1 MKSADRQT
9 VIAALTIMSGFG
21 VKKIQVTQTFVDE
34 LLESIVLHKNIFDDM
49 GANIEGKPGVL
60 GVIAG
65 MEVSLV

>member
-1 MKSADRQT
+1 
-9 VIAALTIMSGFG
+9 MSGFG

-49 GANIEGKPGVL
+49 GANVEGKPGVL